1 METPPSTFASEL
13 RDALAQDAA
22 AGAADRGDDGPP
34 AVVSRPRARKPQSRT
49 FPVTVT
55 QMPTVRCQ
63 VCGEVVPHLKGRLTA
78 VLTEHYE
85 REHRHLLNR

>member
-13 RDALAQDAA
+13 RDALSAHEA
-22 AGAADRGDDGPP
+22 
-34 AVVSRPRARKPQSRT
+34 AVVGGPGQAPAARRPRSRKPQPRA

-63 VCGEVVPHLKGRLTA
+63 VCGASVPHLKGQLTA
-78 VLTEHYE
+78 VLTAHYE
-85 REHRHLLNR
+85 REHADLLTR